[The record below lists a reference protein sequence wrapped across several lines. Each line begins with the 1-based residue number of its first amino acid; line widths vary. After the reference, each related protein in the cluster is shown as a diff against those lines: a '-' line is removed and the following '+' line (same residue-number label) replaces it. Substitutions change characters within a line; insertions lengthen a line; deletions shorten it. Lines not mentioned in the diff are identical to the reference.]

1 MEKQTEL
8 DVGRSKR
15 QSYQPRSRTVV
26 CRTSQQPDGRSL
38 RRQSRGLCFQAEG
51 SRSSYRRSCIARPVE
66 ELSRAQ
72 TVRLLRFVVIS
83 AACVIAPAETGVTSD
98 SQHFLENGI

>member
-26 CRTSQQPDGRSL
+26 CRTSQQSDGRSL
-38 RRQSRGLCFQAEG
+38 RRQSRGICFQAEG
-51 SRSSYRRSCIARPVE
+51 SRSSDRTSSVARSVE
-66 ELSRAQ
+66 QCVPRANPAL
-72 TVRLLRFVVIS
+72 VGLVVIS
-83 AACVIAPAETGVTSD
+83 AKCVIAPAAEGVISD
-98 SQHFLENGI
+98 S